1 MKKILT
7 VVLVSVIIFNFVSC
21 KKSPTEPEA
30 GTDPPSAD
38 VWGDFNY
45 PEFTY
50 TNKDENGGG
59 AYFTVYVGDPDTLMK
74 SLALQDCKVLYH
86 DPGEAPKIKQINLVV
101 DTLDGV
107 AYTSGIAV
115 STEMTLFSSNY
126 LSAIRSNR
134 SKSAVITEIEGVL
147 SHEETHIWQKNANYG
162 EADGWS
168 VIEGEA
174 DAVRY
179 LSGHD
184 DIKRRSKGGKW
195 TDGYTTTGFFIV
207 WLQANKDKDFLYKLN
222 QYVGTHY
229 EFNWDVAC
237 LHILNETVQDLWN
250 QYQAAVN

>member
-1 MKKILT
+1 MKKVFTFSLLILI
-7 VVLVSVIIFNFVSC
+7 LSNFVSC
-21 KKSPTEPEA
+21 KKSPTEPELV
-30 GTDPPSAD
+30 TNPPSAD
-38 VWGDFNY
+38 AWSSFNY
-45 PEFTY
+45 PVFTY
-50 TNKDENGGG
+50 TNRDVNGAGT
-59 AYFTVYVGDPDTLMK
+59 YFPVYVGDPDSLMK

-86 DPGEAPKIKQINLVV
+86 DPSEAPKIKQINLVV
-101 DTLDGV
+101 DTLNGV

-126 LSAIRSNR
+126 LNSIMSNR
-134 SKSAVITEIEGVL
+134 SRTAVITEIEGVL
-147 SHEETHIWQKNANYG
+147 AHEETHIWQKNADYG
-162 EADGWS
+162 QTDGWS

-237 LHILNETVQDLWN
+237 QHILNETVQDLWN
-250 QYQAAVN
+250 QYQAAI